1 MALIPSLR
9 ILKVFSQPWEGDVTM
24 VLPSTYMQ
32 IKKSITNPTAE
43 DLRTACRQA
52 RQSWRCRGLFAK
64 PFALSSLPPCLF
76 TCLLH
81 VSTRLG
87 DDRALGVHYID
98 KHV

>member
-52 RQSWRCRGLFAK
+52 RQTWRRRGLLCTITCSWRCFLTPVQMPAACEHVLGRHSCAWDTLF
-64 PFALSSLPPCLF
+64 
-76 TCLLH
+76 
-81 VSTRLG
+81 
-87 DDRALGVHYID
+87 
-98 KHV
+98 

>member
-52 RQSWRCRGLFAK
+52 RQTWRCRGL
-64 PFALSSLPPCLF
+64 LC
-76 TCLLH
+76 TH
-81 VSTRLG
+81 IVLG
-87 DDRALGVHYID
+87 FVCPDACSRACCT
-98 KHV
+98 